1 MDLIL
6 FIYNKKYKFIFLFF
20 EKMFNNLI
28 FFIREM
34 FTKKL
39 ENKREGRGVTQIKLF
54 DESDENK
61 NIGLMVKDIKINEN
75 FLI

>member
-6 FIYNKKYKFIFLFF
+6 FIYNKKYEFILLFF

-34 FTKKL
+34 FTKKF

-54 DESDENK
+54 DESD
-61 NIGLMVKDIKINEN
+61 
-75 FLI
+75 